1 MHHSIPR
8 SLEKAQHPARK
19 DLKHNSEPKQANSV
33 PGFKTGLPGHIATAL
48 PLEPPPQPD
57 EFCT

>member
-1 MHHSIPR
+1 MHRSIPR
-8 SLEKAQHPARK
+8 SLGKAQHPARK
-19 DLKHNSEPKQANSV
+19 DLTRNSEPKQAKSV
-33 PGFKTGLPGHIATAL
+33 PGFEPGLPGQNATAL